1 MQFFAAILNFVLGAS
16 LGAGVVSHG
25 LCVNMLRLEQFYELL
40 ALSVMAEIPQKQ
52 WCPGLSEP
60 PMVGQ
65 VA

>member
-1 MQFFAAILNFVLGAS
+1 M
-16 LGAGVVSHG
+16 VSHG

-40 ALSVMAEIPQKQ
+40 ALSVMAEITQ
-52 WCPGLSEP
+52 GTIVSVVSEP